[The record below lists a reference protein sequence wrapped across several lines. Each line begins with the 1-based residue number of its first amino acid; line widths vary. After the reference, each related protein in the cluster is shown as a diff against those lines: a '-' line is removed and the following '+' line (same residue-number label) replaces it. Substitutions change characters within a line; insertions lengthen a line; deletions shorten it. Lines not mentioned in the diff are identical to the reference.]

1 MGKKTTLPLHSRES
15 FEFCA
20 QRLKALAEP
29 ERLRIVEVLF
39 EGERTVGDL
48 CSVLGDE
55 MVKVSHH
62 LKVLR
67 HAGLVNKRKEGRFVV
82 YALPPEVFAATRV
95 VDGKRRLDLGCCRL
109 EIPTQPSA

>member
-1 MGKKTTLPLHSRES
+1 MGKKVSLPIANHEA

-20 QRLKALAEP
+20 ERLKALAEP

-39 EGERTVGDL
+39 AGERNVGDL
-48 CSVLGDE
+48 AEELGDE

-67 HAGLVNKRKEGRFVV
+67 NAGLVSKRKDGRFVV
-82 YALPPEVFAATRV
+82 YTLHPDVFAATRV
-95 VDGKRRLDLGCCRL
+95 VAGKRRLDLGCCQL
-109 EIPTQPSA
+109 ELPIQSST